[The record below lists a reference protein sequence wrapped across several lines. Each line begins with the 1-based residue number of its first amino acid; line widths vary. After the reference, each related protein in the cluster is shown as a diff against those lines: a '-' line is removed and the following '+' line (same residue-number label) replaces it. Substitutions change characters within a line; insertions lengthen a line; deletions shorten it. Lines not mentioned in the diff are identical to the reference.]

1 MVVYDAASE
10 YIRTGTNNKEKIEK
24 IETVI
29 EALELL
35 MLESADKDNIDEY
48 WLDDGQ
54 TKIKTVYRGVQS
66 IMAAI
71 MALEKLKMY
80 YINRTVGRQVRL
92 VDEKNFRQ
100 KWVGFKGS

>member
-1 MVVYDAASE
+1 MVVYNAASD

-24 IETVI
+24 IEAVI
-29 EALELL
+29 KALELV
-35 MLESADKDNIDEY
+35 MLSAADKQDIDEY

-54 TKIKTVYRGVQS
+54 TRIKTRYRGVES

-92 VDEKNFRQ
+92 VDEKNFRS
-100 KWVGFKGS
+100 KWAGFKG